1 MSFRITIPFYAFR
14 LNFTPGLNFL
24 NPLRDKTTL
33 RTGMSLP
40 ELSKEYQD
48 AIQKNILNKGNAT
61 KLLDEWSTEEFVQ
74 DELNIPFPAS
84 KDGFTY
90 PDFELTFDTFYQEL
104 ATGYWGIIPTLGLE
118 AFASDY
124 PALKEHLKE
133 TVKIEFARKNYLNSV
148 QNIISTIWFNQ
159 AELLRQDFP
168 VDVADPGEDLINNGQ
183 ENSSKLLQKVG
194 KPLQI
199 EKVQVYGRDQEL
211 ERIVQVL
218 KGNFGKNILVVGPSG
233 VGKTALIW
241 DLSRMLKSQNI
252 PGTIWETTA
261 SNMIKELSG
270 ENGWEFNI
278 GELCREFQNK
288 PNDFLFIRNLMDLF
302 EVGKYVGNSVSM
314 ADYLLPFISRGELRV
329 ITECTGEELARIELQ
344 SPTYKSNF
352 QIISLE
358 EPRQDINQI
367 ILKKIND
374 IAQDTQVKITKEA
387 IKEVVRLTR
396 RFTPYAGMPGRPIRF
411 LESMLLNRAQAKNKE
426 KLVIDRKTVIE
437 HFCGETGMP
446 QFMVDPGLVLDPL
459 QIKQSFNNS
468 VFGQE
473 LAVNSLVDIL
483 ATVKADLNRSGK
495 PIASF
500 LFVGPTGVG
509 KTELAKVLAGFMFG
523 RRDRMLRF
531 DMSEYSNPYSVMR
544 LIGQHNSTEG
554 LLTAAV
560 RRAPFSVILFDEIEK
575 ADSTFYDLLLQVLSE
590 GRLTDN
596 RGNLANFC
604 STIIIMT
611 SNIGASNRTFNPIG
625 LGQRSNG
632 NDLSSLFE
640 SAVQKHFRPE
650 LYNRIDKVIPFKPLD
665 KDTVRFV
672 VDREIQLFRNLEGI
686 KFRKLDLEIAPEVF
700 DFLAEKGYNSKYGA
714 RFLQRKIREELLV
727 PLAKR
732 LNEVD
737 YDDQLLL
744 QLGVKD
750 QSLTITTHSD
760 PLALELLIE
769 ELNKIQNA
777 DYASFCRRN
786 AIQFMEAYHYTMLLQ
801 ELDKLEDLKKQQK
814 NDFWKDARKADRI
827 AAIMNLKNRM
837 ELLLNEINNIEN
849 QLSLMA
855 LGIEQYVPVLV
866 DELEVWE
873 QNLFQLKTDIYS
885 LLFPKSDACYFALFG
900 RQPEELLYL
909 YLKIFENLGLEY
921 QLTSVWLKNTKQKDA
936 PKTVL
941 KGQPFDVKTFL
952 EKRTI
957 PAIGPNCEFL
967 GVQGKL
973 NSQLVKLYFTQ
984 ESGVQKWLFPSFK
997 ESQLFDITFDEQAIE
1012 VPSNIH
1018 RKEFLKRST
1027 VNRSFNGRQLKDSN
1041 LGVNREM
1048 NHTQL
1053 VDFLS
1058 EIFKDHFKGQVLL
1071 EMGS

>member
-1 MSFRITIPFYAFR
+1 MSFRITIPFYTFR
-14 LNFTPGLNFL
+14 LSFTPGLNFF
-24 NPLRDKTTL
+24 NPLRDKATL
-33 RTGMSLP
+33 RTGISLP
-40 ELSKEYQD
+40 EFAKEYQD

-61 KLLDEWSTEEFVQ
+61 KLLDEWSTVDFIP
-74 DELNIPFPAS
+74 DELSIGFPAS

-90 PDFELTFDTFYQEL
+90 PDFDLTFDIYYQEL
-104 ATGYWGIIPTLGLE
+104 NAGFWGVIPTLALE
-118 AFASDY
+118 AFAADY
-124 PALKEHLKE
+124 ASLKEHLKE

-159 AELLRQDFP
+159 TELLRQDFP
-168 VDVADPGEDLINNGQ
+168 LDVADPGEDLLNNAQ
-183 ENSSKLLQKVG
+183 DKTLSLLRKVA

-199 EKVQVYGRDQEL
+199 QKVQVYGRDQEL
-211 ERIVQVL
+211 EQITQVL

-241 DLSRMLKSQNI
+241 ELSRQLQLQNL

-270 ENGWEFNI
+270 ENGWEYNI
-278 GELCREFQNK
+278 GELCRAFKNRPK
-288 PNDFLFIRNLMDLF
+288 DFLFIRNLMDLF

-314 ADYLLPFISRGELRV
+314 ADYLLPFISRGELSI

-352 QIISLE
+352 QLIRLE
-358 EPRQDINQI
+358 EPASDINQI

-374 IAQDTQVKITKEA
+374 LSEDTQVKITEDA

-411 LESMLLNRAQAKNKE
+411 LESMLLNRAQATDKKQRT
-426 KLVIDRKTVIE
+426 IDRKMVIE
-437 HFCGETGMP
+437 HFCEATGMP
-446 QFMVDPGLVLDPL
+446 QFMVDPTLVLDPL
-459 QIKQSFNNS
+459 KIKQQFNSN

-473 LAVNSLVDIL
+473 MAVESLVDIL

-509 KTELAKVLAGFMFG
+509 KTELAKVLAEFMFG

-531 DMSEYSNPYSVMR
+531 DMSEYSNPYAVMR
-544 LIGQHNSTEG
+544 LIGQHNSSEG
-554 LLTAAV
+554 QLTAAV

-611 SNIGASNRTFNPIG
+611 SNIGATNRTFNPIG
-625 LGQRSNG
+625 LAKRDENK
-632 NDLSSLFE
+632 DLSELFE

-686 KFRKLDLEIAPEVF
+686 KFRKLDLEIDPAVF
-700 DFLAEKGYNSKYGA
+700 DFLADKGYNSKYGA

-727 PLAKR
+727 PLAKK
-732 LNEVD
+732 LNEVE

-744 QLGVKD
+744 QLSVND
-750 QSLTITTHSD
+750 QGLVINTHSD

-786 AIQFMEAYHYTMLLQ
+786 AVQFMEAYHYTMLLQ
-801 ELDKLEDLKKQQK
+801 ELDQLEDRKKQEQ
-814 NDFWKDARKADRI
+814 NNFWKHTQRADRM
-827 AAIMNLKNRM
+827 AAIMNLKSQM
-837 ELLLNEINNIEN
+837 ERLLKEINRTEN

-855 LGIEQYVPVLV
+855 LGMEPYSTALV
-866 DELEVWE
+866 DELGAWE
-873 QNLFQLKTDIYS
+873 ERLFQLKIDIYA
-885 LLFPKSDACYFALFG
+885 LLFPASNRCYFGLFG
-900 RQPEELLYL
+900 HQPAALSHLYVQ
-909 YLKIFENLGLEY
+909 IFAALEIDS
-921 QLTSVWLKNTKQKDA
+921 QWTSVWLKTTKQRDA
-936 PKTVL
+936 PKAIL
-941 KGQPFDVKTFL
+941 KGQVFDVKTFL
-952 EKRTI
+952 KDKTI
-957 PAIGPNCEFL
+957 PSPGPNYEL
-967 GVQGKL
+967 VGVQAQLDKP
-973 NSQLVKLYFTQ
+973 LVKFYFDQ
-984 ESGVQKWLFPSFK
+984 ESGTQKWHFPGMK
-997 ESQLFDITFDEQAIE
+997 EPQLYAIAFSE
-1012 VPSNIH
+1012 KPAEIPDNLH
-1018 RKEFLKRST
+1018 RKDFLKRT
-1027 VNRSFNGRQLKDSN
+1027 TIRRSYNGRQLKDSD
-1041 LGVNREM
+1041 LGINRELTSA
-1048 NHTQL
+1048 HLPAYLIEAFQ
-1053 VDFLS
+1053 DF
-1058 EIFKDHFKGQVLL
+1058 FKGQVLL
-1071 EMGS
+1071 EMGA